1 MYSRKIRLLSLN
13 MILVMLLTLIPAQAR
28 EETDTGTDE
37 GKKTEYTVT
46 LNGNGGTLG
55 NENEVKISYSAGD
68 TLEMRNYPFTRDGY
82 LLVGWSEDASGNGNG
97 WFADRNLTI
106 GGAGDKTFYAVW
118 FKIPEGGNY
127 AIFNTSGYGTIAGA
141 VSDTNGFY
149 CVELTENFQM
159 PTLQKNS
166 WATANLW
173 LWSSNNDLYYEG
185 EAFTPKNGMWIDL
198 IPVWGGNGS
207 HEIIFDGNGGT
218 GTIYCNGTAY
228 TVNRISSS
236 YRDGNTV
243 AGHTFVRPGYTLMG
257 FSTQQ
262 DGNGGTFYPIGSAFT
277 ITADMPAVQILY
289 AQWAK
294 EYHLEDNVSL
304 VIGGEDKS
312 DLLDSTTECSGTGWT
327 YQSVDGVSVLHLTKD
342 YNGGSIICKR
352 ENVNIIF
359 DNAVSTKRIEVSGAL
374 TLTANGDYAKV
385 YESDDTAI
393 RAESVTLAGA
403 AGNYKIVSGKTN
415 AIQAKS
421 LYLNSDDVRI
431 EGSPAVSND
440 TEITCGEKARL
451 QTNRNSDGTISAL
464 YTYPKSVTL
473 YGNGGKYGEADAVTV
488 DYPENGSLD
497 LSQFTFKKENYI
509 FRGWA
514 VDKEGTKIA
523 ADATGHLKGTYKA
536 LYAVWAS
543 APQYEQYVLFKT
555 NGYGIIEGATLVAD
569 NLYSVELTDDFK
581 MPTLQKDSTSMQA
594 DLWLWRSSANSS
606 LICYEGEAYT
616 PDSGM
621 EFYISP
627 ITKREGYHQTIFDG
641 NGGTGTRRTGD
652 GTVYVMNKYGPF
664 NYRDGDTVAGQ
675 TFRRPGYILT
685 GFNTQADGKG
695 TAYPT
700 GNIKITVDMSSVQIL
715 YAQWSPLQQLKNGAR
730 FIVDGSD
737 MSALVDLDDFST
749 GTGWSVLFQGGE
761 TAENPRDGQLTVS
774 DAGGYQGGGI
784 AYEGDLMLLFS
795 SDATVGQVE
804 AAGTLNLRRSGSE
817 TTPTLRVRTTGVP
830 ALRATDVVMTSSNA
844 YYDIEAENAA
854 GVDAAYLMLASP
866 NVTIKGDPAVREGAV
881 IDCMKGIG
889 FDITD
894 GGKTL
899 TTYAIDQT
907 LTLDG
912 NGAKLGAD
920 DTITITYDMNALPDL
935 NQYAFEN
942 EGYALVG
949 WAADQKGEK
958 LVTDA
963 TGHLK
968 STDYGTLYAVW
979 LKVPDGNYVILQGS
993 YAGACATKAGFSSI
1007 AMAADGTV
1015 TLPEVKQNK
1024 MGLWRRSDTNE
1035 PYFPGETVKVPSGTR
1050 FNCVLY
1056 YNANKILIFDGN
1068 GGTMRDTV
1076 NGVQCTVTRRIVAT
1090 AAGKTYYSRSQ
1101 FVMDG
1106 YTMTGYNTKADGTGK
1121 SYPYDEFLV
1130 TEDMDNQTILYAQW
1144 EVSDPSEE
1152 NITIDGLS
1160 YTARAD
1166 HGGYN
1171 WSYAYNADNGRGYL
1185 FLKNYQGGSIASDID
1200 LSVTSSGQP
1209 VVNGSISSKKSLWT
1223 EGGSTTSS
1231 LTVIASEGSA
1241 LIAEEGLRL
1250 QHSGKLS
1257 VTSKNAPAVKVT
1269 GELYVNIG
1277 RNGFFEAAGAP
1288 CALSYGEMIKD
1299 RYQTYLV
1306 RGGKDKESAVPITDD
1321 TYDNR
1326 AYISYEMRNRV
1337 LTLHGNGGK
1346 TAAGADTFTATSK
1359 DNTFD
1364 LGEYTNTFTNGGKRL
1379 LGWSKTENS
1388 ATIDYAAASGT
1399 MYCFDW
1405 FYELTADLYA
1415 VWEGEE
1421 QSGVVLKNYGY
1432 FDGDRYTYSEQYTA
1446 VAEGGTYTLPE
1457 SSRAGYIFKGWL
1469 GSDGNPYAAGDTIK
1483 IPTGLS
1489 FTAQYEVGKL
1499 TVGGV
1504 TYTANRVHGSDALGW
1519 MYYPDGYNGYYSG
1532 EAQMNLYKNYSSGP
1546 ITLDGN
1552 LTLAVGTDLTG
1563 TDNLP
1568 AISVT
1573 GDMNIRIWGGG
1584 TLTPPKPTLTG
1595 GENAPAIK
1603 VGGTLHLGAPVTL
1616 IGGGDAPAMDVGV
1629 LDAECAF
1636 LAGESKETATRVGT
1650 YNDEHYV
1657 RMDLSDPVTFQVGD
1671 VAPDLPDTE
1680 TYRFIG
1686 WSVTV
1691 DENNSRTTVWYL
1703 PGEEISGSEKTL
1715 TACYVP
1721 NDEGMIF
1728 LDGNG
1733 AVTAY
1738 GVRYSDA
1745 IVHLPSQAGWRY
1757 MNADELKA
1765 VFHRDG
1771 FELTGF
1777 VGPDPDSKTDKL
1789 YTLNDLDALSTV
1801 FDDGQLHM
1809 GKTTIYTAQWERI
1822 GDKTEDNSAYYTK
1835 ADDGTVKIE
1844 SVDQAVL
1851 EEQLKKSGTVQIDL
1865 SKLKDAP
1872 RDVILPVSAVNNV
1885 LDLKVEALSIK
1896 MADAVV
1902 TLDKTAMQ
1910 SVIEMANS
1918 ADIQLHVSTGDAL
1931 NEGQT
1936 AIIGDIEQGMVLD
1949 VSLTANGT
1957 EIHNFDGKVTISV
1970 PFTWTKQ
1977 GVLQAWYLAENNT
1990 KEAIDVAYRDGN
2002 AVLTLSHFSTY
2013 AVTVTN
2019 TPNDTIVN
2027 IGKNSV
2033 TVNVPES
2040 NCVSC
2045 VAALFSADGRQL
2057 AVGQATVNQGEET
2070 TVTWGA
2076 VNSAEVLTLKLFWLD
2091 AKGAPTG
2098 SVLSV
2103 LVKVSAR

>member
-218 GTIYCNGTAY
+218 GTIYSNGTAY

-243 AGHTFVRPGYTLMG
+243 AGHTFVRPGYTLTG

-555 NGYGIIEGATLVAD
+555 NGYGIIEGATLLAD

-700 GNIKITVDMSSVQIL
+700 RNIKITVDMSSVQIL

-795 SDATVGQVE
+795 SDATAGQVE

-912 NGAKLGAD
+912 NGGKLGAD

-949 WAADQKGEK
+949 WAADKEGTK
-958 LVTDA
+958 LATDL

-968 STDYGTLYAVW
+968 QLDDTTLYAVW
-979 LKVPDGNYVILQGS
+979 LKVPDSNYVILLGS
-993 YAGACATKAGFSSI
+993 YAGAHATKAGFSSI

-1015 TLPEVKQNK
+1015 TLPEPNLT
-1024 MGLWRRSDTNE
+1024 GGIAIWRKSDTNE
-1035 PYFPGETVKVPSGTR
+1035 PYFARETVKVPSGTR

-1346 TAAGADTFTATSK
+1346 TAAGTDTFTATSK

-1364 LGEYTNTFTNGGKRL
+1364 LGEYTNTFTNGDKRL

-1399 MYCFDW
+1399 MYYFDW
-1405 FYELTADLYA
+1405 LYEFAADLYA

-1421 QSGVVLKNYGY
+1421 QRGVVLKNYGY

-1446 VAEGGTYTLPE
+1446 VAEGETYTLPE
-1457 SSRAGYIFKGWL
+1457 SSRAGYIFKDWL
-1469 GSDGNPYAAGDTIK
+1469 GSDGTTYAAGDTIK
-1483 IPTGLS
+1483 IPTALS

-1616 IGGGDAPAMDVGV
+1616 IGGGDARAMDVGV

-1650 YNDEHYV
+1650 YNNEHYV

-1745 IVHLPSQAGWRY
+1745 IVHLPDQAGWRY
-1757 MNADELKA
+1757 MNAGELKA

-1910 SVIEMANS
+1910 SVIEMANG

-1977 GVLQAWYLAENNT
+1977 GVLQAWYLADGK
-1990 KEAIDVAYRDGN
+1990 KEPVEVGYRDGN
-2002 AVLTLSHFSTY
+2002 AVLTLKHFSTY
-2013 AVTVTN
+2013 AIVVKVNDIDETIVSVAGNTVTVDA
-2019 TPNDTIVN
+2019 P
-2027 IGKNSV
+2027 IGAA
-2033 TVNVPES
+2033 
-2040 NCVSC
+2040 SC
-2045 VAALFSADGRQL
+2045 VAAIYSADGRQM
-2057 AVGQATVNQGEET
+2057 AVGKSVVADDKA
-2070 TVTWGA
+2070 TVTWKS
-2076 VNSAEVLTLKLFWLD
+2076 VDWTKVQTLKVFFLD
-2091 AKGAPTG
+2091 ADDAPIGAAAEM
-2098 SVLSV
+2098 
-2103 LVKVSAR
+2103 LVKGGAE